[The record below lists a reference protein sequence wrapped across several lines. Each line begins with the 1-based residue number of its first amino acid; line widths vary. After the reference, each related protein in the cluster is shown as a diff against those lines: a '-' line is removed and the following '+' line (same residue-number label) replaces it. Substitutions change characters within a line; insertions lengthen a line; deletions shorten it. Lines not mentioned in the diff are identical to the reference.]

1 MKRKMAMILSI
12 SCTIVMAGSSSPVM
26 AQEYSAADEIPITV
40 FFDEGATRE
49 QIDRVEE
56 LIRERKEVK
65 EILYVSSEQA
75 WEELKDSY
83 FQGSDVEEGF
93 QDENPLSGSSHF
105 KIYTEQLQDQ
115 PELAEYIE
123 NLDYVR
129 EVNCAYAIE

>member
-1 MKRKMAMILSI
+1 MKEL
-12 SCTIVMAGSSSPVM
+12 P
-26 AQEYSAADEIPITV
+26 
-40 FFDEGATRE
+40 E
-49 QIDRVEE
+49 QIDSR
-56 LIRERKEVK
+56 RADQRKKGSK
-65 EILYVSSEQA
+65 EILYVSSDQA
-75 WEELKDSY
+75 WEEFKDSY

-129 EVNCAYAIE
+129 EVKLCRCD